1 MSKSAKAFAAG
12 MARAQE
18 KAAKMESEGEQTTTR
33 LSGNWSRMAMMEME
47 RSLNETKEMHSVMQK
62 TLIDGILNG
71 NIPIEIPIEQ
81 IVDELGT
88 DRILETPD
96 AEGEA
101 ESFQSL
107 VENIRTRG
115 LRVPLRVRPKNP
127 DWRPSKDEPRKVGD
141 TSFVL
146 QSGRRRLAACKHLGI
161 TPVAF
166 ISLPD
171 GDNRFSDLQE
181 RFFEN
186 AARKNLTLVEKLYSI
201 GLLARDLK
209 DMSQEQIADALGVGQ
224 SYVSRGL
231 AVVENFD
238 RLKEDL
244 DLSKATSR
252 DIDNTL
258 KVYRKGT
265 PASKTPDAVRKRKT
279 RAAAVAELPFKKKV
293 VGKASVSLKTNA
305 QGERVLAL
313 KSRNL
318 DDAIIEKILDIIASQ
333 DSNPD
338 SNPDGGAGEA

>member
-18 KAAKMESEGEQTTTR
+18 KAAQQEKTDEKITTR
-33 LSGNWSRMAMMEME
+33 VSGNWSRMAMMEME
-47 RSLNETKEMHSVMQK
+47 RSLNETKEMHSVVK
-62 TLIDGILNG
+62 RTLIDGILDG
-71 NIPIEIPIEQ
+71 NIPVEIPIDQ
-81 IVDELGT
+81 ISDELGT

-96 AEGEA
+96 AEDEA

-127 DWRPSKDEPRKVGD
+127 DWRPSEDAPRNVGD
-141 TSFVL
+141 THFVL
-146 QSGRRRLAACKHLGI
+146 QSGRRRLAACKQLGI

-166 ISLPD
+166 VSLPD
-171 GDNRFSDLQE
+171 DDIRFSDLQE

-186 AARKNLTLVEKLYSI
+186 AARKNLTLVERLYSI

-209 DMSQEQIADALGVGQ
+209 DMSQEKIAAALGVGQ

-252 DIDNTL
+252 DIDNAL
-258 KVYRKGT
+258 KSYRKNP
-265 PASKTPDAVRKRKT
+265 PASKTPEAVRKRKS
-279 RAAAVAELPFKKKV
+279 RAQAATNLPFSKKV
-293 VGKASVSLKTNA
+293 VGEASVSLKTNA

-318 DDAIIEKILDIIASQ
+318 DDAIIEKILNIIASK
-333 DSNPD
+333 DS
-338 SNPDGGAGEA
+338 GAGET